1 MIGKNKG
8 KKNDSKKPKF
18 IKSHGKKMALEESLL
33 GVQGEVT
40 GTVWKTNKGWS
51 LAMCLSNKGSGMD
64 MAPRSKS
71 LPFIESLRRKK
82 KKSKKQNSPLQNS
95 CSRGRG

>member
-51 LAMCLSNKGSGMD
+51 LAMCLSNKGSGM
-64 MAPRSKS
+64 APRSKS
-71 LPFIESLRRKK
+71 LPFIESLGRKK

>member
-1 MIGKNKG
+1 VIGKNKG

-33 GVQGEVT
+33 GVQGEIT

-51 LAMCLSNKGSGMD
+51 LAMCLSNKGSGM
-64 MAPRSKS
+64 APRSKS
-71 LPFIESLRRKK
+71 LPFIESLGRKK

>member
-1 MIGKNKG
+1 VIGKNKG

-33 GVQGEVT
+33 GVQGEIT

-51 LAMCLSNKGSGMD
+51 LAMCLSNKGSG

>member
-33 GVQGEVT
+33 GVQGEIT

-51 LAMCLSNKGSGMD
+51 LAMCLSNKGSGM
-64 MAPRSKS
+64 APRSKS
-71 LPFIESLRRKK
+71 LPFIESLGRKK